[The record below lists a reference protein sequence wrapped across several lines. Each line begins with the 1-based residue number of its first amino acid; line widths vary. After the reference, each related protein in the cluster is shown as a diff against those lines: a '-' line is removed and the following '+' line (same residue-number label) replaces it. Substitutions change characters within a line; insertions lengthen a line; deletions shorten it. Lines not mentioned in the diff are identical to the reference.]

1 MANESTETNPQENT
15 SVAEEQWTDLLLVYD
30 QEEQQIRAVKGLD
43 KDGQLETVPPVPAH
57 EQDFMKVDPHGNIL
71 SNFFSNFLRQV
82 KNPSHFS
89 FFKIPIPNLLK
100 VQLTPEDLQPYKIQ
114 PQEYQSLN
122 QNTMEQTNEPQEVKD
137 TQEVKNTTQEVNET
151 PSQNTADEATQE
163 QNYRYELDDIDWNT
177 MNSLGLSKEYLEKRN
192 LLEPLLK
199 GYKTDRL
206 VPISMNL
213 GSAVTRF
220 DARLSLRKDNEGK
233 VSVAIHGI
241 RKEPQLDYPFFGHEF
256 TQEDKENLLK
266 TGNMGRVVELT
277 NVKTGEK
284 IPSIISIDELTNE
297 IVALRQ
303 EYIKIPDE
311 IKGIKLNE
319 EQKQTLMEGKPL
331 FLEGMI
337 SNKGEPFNTNVQ
349 FNAEKRYVTFL
360 FDENLT
366 QKINTQPTFEEA
378 PKELRGRKLTEEQYK
393 VFSQGKPLYLEG
405 LESKGTGK
413 VYNGYFTYNQDTGKV
428 KFTFQNPNKQQKED
442 KVTRQAKEINKKA
455 KENKTTT
462 TTTQTT
468 TKTQKEAT
476 NKGVKTTTTTT
487 KRTAKP
493 KTPTKKAT
501 SGRKM

>member
-1 MANESTETNPQENT
+1 MSLSTE
-15 SVAEEQWTDLLLVYD
+15 
-30 QEEQQIRAVKGLD
+30 
-43 KDGQLETVPPVPAH
+43 
-57 EQDFMKVDPHGNIL
+57 
-71 SNFFSNFLRQV
+71 
-82 KNPSHFS
+82 
-89 FFKIPIPNLLK
+89 
-100 VQLTPEDLQPYKIQ
+100 
-114 PQEYQSLN
+114 
-122 QNTMEQTNEPQEVKD
+122 
-137 TQEVKNTTQEVNET
+137 
-151 PSQNTADEATQE
+151 
-163 QNYRYELDDIDWNT
+163 
-177 MNSLGLSKEYLEKRN
+177 
-192 LLEPLLK
+192 
-199 GYKTDRL
+199 
-206 VPISMNL
+206 
-213 GSAVTRF
+213 
-220 DARLSLRKDNEGK
+220 
-233 VSVAIHGI
+233 I

-337 SNKGEPFNTNVQ
+337 SNKGEPFNANVQ

>member
-1 MANESTETNPQENT
+1 MSKDSTTIDTKENT
-15 SVAEEQWTDLLLVYD
+15 PVADEQWTDLLLVYD

-43 KDGQLETVPPVPAH
+43 KNGKLETVPPNPAH
-57 EQDFMKVDPHGNIL
+57 QQDFMKVDPHGNVL

-82 KNPSHFS
+82 KNPSNFS
-89 FFKIPIPNLLK
+89 FFKIPISDLLK
-100 VQLTPEDLQPYKIQ
+100 VQLNPKDLQAYKVT
-114 PQEYQSLN
+114 PKEYQN
-122 QNTMEQTNEPQEVKD
+122 QNTMKKNNDPQELKD
-137 TQEVKNTTQEVNET
+137 TQKVKET
-151 PSQNTADEATQE
+151 DLTSQE
-163 QNYRYELDDIDWNT
+163 QNYRYEVGDIDWDT
-177 MNSLGLSKEYLEKRN
+177 MKSLGLSKEYLEKRN
-192 LLEPLLK
+192 LLDPLLK

-206 VPISMNL
+206 IPVSMNL
-213 GSAVTRF
+213 GNVVTRF

-284 IPSIISIDELTNE
+284 IPSIISIDDLTNE
-297 IVALRQ
+297 LVALRQ

-331 FLEGMI
+331 FLEGMT
-337 SNKGEPFNTNVQ
+337 SNKGEPFNANVQ
-349 FNAEKRYVTFL
+349 FNAEKRYVEFL
-360 FDENLT
+360 FDDNLT
-366 QKINTQPTFEEA
+366 QKINTQPTFEDA
-378 PKELRGRKLTEEQYK
+378 PKELRGRELTEEQYK
-393 VFSQGKPLYLEG
+393 DFSQGKPVYLEG
-405 LESKGTGK
+405 LESQSTGK
-413 VYNGYFTYNQDTGKV
+413 IYNGYFTYNQETGKV

-462 TTTQTT
+462 TQST

-476 NKGVKTTTTTT
+476 NKGVKTTTTKTI

-493 KTPTKKAT
+493 KAPAQKT
-501 SGRKM
+501 SNGRKM